1 MGRGPEL
8 TFFWRWHT
16 DEQQAPEKMLSITI
30 TREMYIKTIARRHPR
45 HTSHLIISKK
55 TKNYKHW
62 RGRGEREPL
71 CTVNRMQ
78 SSQFTVENGIEVPK
92 KKLRV
97 ELPRDPIIPL
107 LGMYM
112 KKIKIQTVKDMCVHI
127 FICNSQA
134 TEKNEVSING
144 IMDKEVAI

>member
-1 MGRGPEL
+1 
-8 TFFWRWHT
+8 
-16 DEQQAPEKMLSITI
+16 
-30 TREMYIKTIARRHPR
+30 
-45 HTSHLIISKK
+45 
-55 TKNYKHW
+55 
-62 RGRGEREPL
+62 
-71 CTVNRMQ
+71 MQ
-78 SSQFTVENGIEVPK
+78 SSQFTVENGIEVPQ

-144 IMDKEVAI
+144 KMDKEVAI